1 MVKFGFIVE
10 GPTDRAVLENILIG
24 YFGEDIS
31 EYFTPLQP
39 RELKD
44 SGGWSRVITY
54 CQSTDFVDAFD
65 DSDFVIAQIDTDQ
78 SFEFNVLHDE
88 NGEKLPVDTLVKNVK
103 RYFDDL
109 FKTAFGDT
117 FLAEFGHRIVLA
129 IAVHSTECWLLPL
142 YFKADKDKAAIKNCY
157 QKLNTKVDGL
167 NKTYKKY
174 DTISAQYRNPKTLHK
189 HLDKNPSF
197 NLFIE
202 ELSEKVPIPSKNSEN
217 TEGGNFY

>member
-10 GPTDRAVLENILIG
+10 GPTDRAVLENIIIG

-39 RELKD
+39 REAKD
-44 SGGWSRVITY
+44 SGGWSRVIKY
-54 CQSTDFVDAFD
+54 CQSTDFVNAFD
-65 DSDFVIAQIDTDQ
+65 DNDFVIVQIDTDQ

-88 NGEKLPVDTLVKNVK
+88 NGEKLPVATLVINVK
-103 RYFDDL
+103 HHFDTL

-117 FLAEFGHRIVLA
+117 FLTQFGHRILLA

-142 YFKADKDKAAIKNCY
+142 YFKADKDRAMIKNCY
-157 QKLNTKVDGL
+157 PKLNTKVDRL

-174 DTISAQYRNPKTLHK
+174 DAISAPYRNSKTFQK

-202 ELSEKVPIPSKNSEN
+202 ELLVKVPIEAKKGEN
-217 TEGGNFY
+217 TEGGNN